1 VDERSN
7 TLSAFIWIVLS
18 GLVAGIVARFFPPG
32 ANHPRGFILT
42 AASSV
47 PHGIATWIGQCIGWY
62 RPHQGAGFRSV
73 DTSLA

>member
-18 GLVAGIVARFFPPG
+18 GLVARFFQPG
-32 ANHPRGFILT
+32 ANNPRGFILT

-73 DTSLA
+73 DASLA